1 MKNDRFFN
9 GIAIVV
15 PLLLAIGM
23 FKHGLPYFWAPYLFS
38 LLCLC
43 RYTDYLETNEKDE
56 YLESVKYD
64 NVLDDEVKEV
74 DDLLLNEQFHSYHKA
89 DCNECG
95 YVICVCRPVVN
106 Q

>member
-1 MKNDRFFN
+1 MKNDKFFN

-15 PLLLAIGM
+15 PLLVAIGM
-23 FKHGLPYFWAPYLFS
+23 FKHGLPYFWVPYLFS

-43 RYTDYLETNEKDE
+43 RYTDYLETNEKDK

-64 NVLDDEVKEV
+64 NVLDDEVT
-74 DDLLLNEQFHSYHKA
+74 HSYHEA

-95 YVICVCRPVVN
+95 YIICVCKPVVN